1 MGCWCFQSNNN
12 AADAPMFSM
21 YWYLEYCVKSV
32 LCVSE
37 KSNPLCSLEIMI
49 KNPHFRMKHE
59 DRITFIN
66 DILKWM
72 EGSNPLKDQ
81 RCFILSFGYM
91 KPFPFPDVKLSSDFE
106 FPKNIGTFH
115 VQAFP
120 NKCSIVVIGGKYLR
134 QVDEVMR
141 TVDKITKDRL
151 WMPYAVFLMTEKPGQ
166 DIKFT
171 VSTRHRR
178 SPTMYQVPAT
188 RSSVV
193 QFVMTCPGMS
203 HSSTFTLHMRDNGEV
218 DDGKVW
224 GDLCREKRVN
234 IAYNNDHTYPQHFL
248 KFLTW
253 PLTVVYYKVNYL
265 PVGVRIWFWPNCRIR
280 VLGDT
285 ANFLSE
291 IG

>member
-1 MGCWCFQSNNN
+1 
-12 AADAPMFSM
+12 
-21 YWYLEYCVKSV
+21 
-32 LCVSE
+32 
-37 KSNPLCSLEIMI
+37 MI

-120 NKCSIVVIGGKYLR
+120 NKCSIVVIGGKYLQ

-151 WMPYAVFLMTEKPGQ
+151 WMPYAVFLMAEKPGQ

-178 SPTMYQVPAT
+178 SPTMYQVPTGA
-188 RSSVV
+188 
-193 QFVMTCPGMS
+193 
-203 HSSTFTLHMRDNGEV
+203 
-218 DDGKVW
+218 
-224 GDLCREKRVN
+224 
-234 IAYNNDHTYPQHFL
+234 
-248 KFLTW
+248 
-253 PLTVVYYKVNYL
+253 
-265 PVGVRIWFWPNCRIR
+265 
-280 VLGDT
+280 
-285 ANFLSE
+285 
-291 IG
+291 